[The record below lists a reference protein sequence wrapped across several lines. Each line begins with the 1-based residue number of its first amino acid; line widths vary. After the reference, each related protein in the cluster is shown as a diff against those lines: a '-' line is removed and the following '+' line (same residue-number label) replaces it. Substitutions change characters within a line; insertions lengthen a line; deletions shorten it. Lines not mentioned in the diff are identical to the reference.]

1 MRNTNFDPKKIIYP
15 VLAAVIIGCITFTAD
30 AALTTQQLKRD
41 QKQLEK
47 DIVEL
52 KTDVE
57 KLENST
63 VDNVRFNDLCTQI
76 SEMNKSIKVI
86 EQRTY
91 DMWKIGG
98 QK

>member
-1 MRNTNFDPKKIIYP
+1 MKNFESKKILYP

-52 KTDVE
+52 KSDVKE
-57 KLENST
+57 LESTT
-63 VDNVRFNDLCTQI
+63 VDNVRFNDLSKQI
-76 SEMNKSIKVI
+76 KEMNESIKVI

-91 DMWKIGG
+91 DIWKIGG
-98 QK
+98 SK